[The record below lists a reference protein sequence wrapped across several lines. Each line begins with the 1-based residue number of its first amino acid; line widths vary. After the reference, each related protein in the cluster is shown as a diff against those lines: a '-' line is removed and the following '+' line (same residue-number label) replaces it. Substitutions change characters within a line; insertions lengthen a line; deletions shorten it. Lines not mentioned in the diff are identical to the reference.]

1 MNENEIYRELFF
13 KLYRAAAEEDV
24 SIVIASHPEIFKE
37 ENWFP
42 LGGDENKFPIVRNQQ
57 SNPIAALVE
66 KVTNSI
72 DAVLVR
78 KCYEAGVNY
87 HIINTN

>member
-1 MNENEIYRELFF
+1 MIPTEYKKLFEELYF
-13 KLYRAAAEEDV
+13 APTEEVVDAIIQ
-24 SIVIASHPEIFKE
+24 SYPDIFKN

-57 SNPIAALVE
+57 SNSIAALVE

-72 DAVLVR
+72 DAILVR
-78 KCYEAGVNY
+78 KNVAKPE
-87 HIINTN
+87 